1 MEKTKITHVNDG
13 LVFVGH
19 RIIRKRSRYGDMRV
33 ITTIRDKARRF
44 AASLTALLSGNHS
57 ESKID
62 MVESVNRKLKGW
74 AAFINSLIQSKVFS
88 YIDRVVFWKLAHW
101 LAQKYRS
108 QVCLAC
114 SWPAD
119 EHHILR
125 GICELQVG
133 PLPMG
138 INNISWPWLGYATNQ
153 NARLAHAASI
163 WETLEASE

>member
-74 AAFINSLIQSKVFS
+74 AAFINSLIQSQS
-88 YIDRVVFWKLAHW
+88 IQL
-101 LAQKYRS
+101 YRS
-108 QVCLAC
+108 CRVL
-114 SWPAD
+114 
-119 EHHILR
+119 ET
-125 GICELQVG
+125 G
-133 PLPMG
+133 PLAGSKIPLPG
-138 INNISWPWLGYATNQ
+138 LSCLFL
-153 NARLAHAASI
+153 ARR
-163 WETLEASE
+163 